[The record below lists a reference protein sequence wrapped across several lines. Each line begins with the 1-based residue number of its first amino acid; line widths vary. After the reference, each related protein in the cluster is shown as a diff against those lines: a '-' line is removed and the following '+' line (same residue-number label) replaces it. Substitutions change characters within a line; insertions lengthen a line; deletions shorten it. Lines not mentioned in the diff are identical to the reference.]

1 MPFAA
6 LKLRNMYRAVRR
18 RKQRQFMHQRM
29 ADIDKLASKDMAYS
43 YRVFG
48 WRRHSACPRALHS
61 QHAHWQ
67 SKLGGRPE
75 PRGTPEL
82 LEEDYPGGPVP
93 SAAALNAS
101 ITPREVYDSLQK
113 LKGRKAAGID
123 GMPAELLKRGPF
135 SMMGCL
141 ASLFTSILNGKYPEQ
156 LSTGL
161 ITAVHKKGD
170 KADLN
175 NYRPIT
181 VIPVLAKLFCAHAQ
195 TSRLD

>member
-1 MPFAA
+1 
-6 LKLRNMYRAVRR
+6 
-18 RKQRQFMHQRM
+18 M
-29 ADIDKLASKDMAYS
+29 AHLYC
-43 YRVFG
+43 VFG

-67 SKLGGRPE
+67 SKLSGRPE

-113 LKGRKAAGID
+113 LKGRKAAGIG

-135 SMMGCL
+135 SMMECL
-141 ASLFTSILNGKYPEQ
+141 ASLFTSFLNGKSPEQ

-161 ITAVHKKGD
+161 ITAVHKRRQG
-170 KADLN
+170 
-175 NYRPIT
+175 RPQQL
-181 VIPVLAKLFCAHAQ
+181 PSHHSHPSAGQALCLCAHAQ
-195 TSRLD
+195 TGRLD